1 MSSAENKKLLQ
12 TIFAELANG
21 NAAPFA
27 EAMADEF
34 TWDAPGSTAW
44 SGSYAGKKV
53 VIGELWR
60 SLGSE
65 MEGRIKTIPHRF
77 IAEGDIVVVEAR
89 GDNTTKAGKPYR
101 NTYCMVFELA
111 AGKLTRCTEYM
122 DTELVTKVLAPPQFP
137 PAPLRARA

>member
-1 MSSAENKKLLQ
+1 MGTAENKRLLQ

-27 EAMADEF
+27 EAMADDF
-34 TWDAPGSTAW
+34 TWEALGQTAW
-44 SGSYAGKKV
+44 SGSYVGKKA

-60 SLGSE
+60 SLGQE
-65 MEGRIKTIPHRF
+65 MEGRIKSIPHRF
-77 IAEGDIVVVEAR
+77 AADGDIVVVEAR

-111 AGKLTRCTEYM
+111 NGKLKHCTEYM
-122 DTELVTKVLAPPQFP
+122 DTELVTKVLSPPQFP